1 MNFKIYYNPADPH
14 NKYELHEVEFYEEEE
29 TKEFNGYN
37 YPVMVPKMRTRFFTS
52 RGTLEEI
59 LKVISYYKPNGELVD
74 LFPNNIF

>member
-1 MNFKIYYNPADPH
+1 MNFKIYYNTPT
-14 NKYELHEVEFYEEEE
+14 NEYELHEVEFYEEQE
-29 TKEFNGYN
+29 TKDLGGYN
-37 YPVMVPKMRTRFFTS
+37 YPIMVPKMRTRFFTS